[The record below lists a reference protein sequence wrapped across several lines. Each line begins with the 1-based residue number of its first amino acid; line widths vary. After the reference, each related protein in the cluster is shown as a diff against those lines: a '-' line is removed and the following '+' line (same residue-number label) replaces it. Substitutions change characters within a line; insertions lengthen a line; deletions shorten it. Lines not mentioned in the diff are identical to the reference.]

1 MAYVQNV
8 KPIVKVI
15 GFYRLRLLILTQF
28 IKHKIKIVGKDSYK
42 LVPLPLRD
50 FGKCFNLGCHKEVM
64 PYGVYTH
71 QNVNMG
77 ACCIQGALDIF
88 RDEAKQQF

>member
-1 MAYVQNV
+1 MGYLPNV
-8 KPIVKVI
+8 KPIVK
-15 GFYRLRLLILTQF
+15 RNRLLQIKATCF
-28 IKHKIKIVGKDSYK
+28 NTVHKHKNEIIVKGSYK
-42 LVPLPLRD
+42 LIPLPLRD
-50 FGKCFNLGCHKEVM
+50 FGKCLNLGCHKEVM